1 MTKVKL
7 DPYLVD
13 FVQTL
18 EESQRD
24 IMKVIN
30 ALKERFQSCDDRKEF
45 KSLNTQVI
53 NLIDIIRESD
63 LFKIAM
69 MNTLEREI
77 KRSFTA
83 ADTSLKFKN
92 KKRVSKAK
100 KAKLTKDVND
110 CFTVVN
116 NKHIEHYKNKI
127 LSLEDDLKSLREEN
141 KIIKEKYEEEFKK
154 NQQKWEQEM
163 KAKEEE
169 YEQIANEKINEYVRK
184 QKIVDTGIQELE
196 EQIMNLNDQN
206 QDLERDKEKI
216 CNFT

>member
-24 IMKVIN
+24 IMKLIN
-30 ALKERFQSCDDRKEF
+30 ALKERFESCDDRKEF

-83 ADTSLKFKN
+83 ADT
-92 KKRVSKAK
+92 
-100 KAKLTKDVND
+100 
-110 CFTVVN
+110 
-116 NKHIEHYKNKI
+116 
-127 LSLEDDLKSLREEN
+127 
-141 KIIKEKYEEEFKK
+141 
-154 NQQKWEQEM
+154 
-163 KAKEEE
+163 
-169 YEQIANEKINEYVRK
+169 
-184 QKIVDTGIQELE
+184 
-196 EQIMNLNDQN
+196 
-206 QDLERDKEKI
+206 
-216 CNFT
+216 

>member
-1 MTKVKL
+1 
-7 DPYLVD
+7 
-13 FVQTL
+13 
-18 EESQRD
+18 
-24 IMKVIN
+24 
-30 ALKERFQSCDDRKEF
+30 
-45 KSLNTQVI
+45 
-53 NLIDIIRESD
+53 
-63 LFKIAM
+63 

-83 ADTSLKFKN
+83 SDTSLKFKN

-141 KIIKEKYEEEFKK
+141 KLIKEKYEEEFKK